1 MASPNH
7 SALDAHIARIRE
19 LAKLGERSAPTVA
32 QALEREL
39 AAQIDAGTGPDGKP
53 WQPTRAG
60 TSPLRGAAKA
70 VRVRAIGS
78 VVLATVE
85 GHHALHHQGRARGG
99 VRRQI
104 LPTGGA
110 IPPTVERAVERAVTA
125 EFRRTMGGAAR

>member
-1 MASPNH
+1 MADH
-7 SALDAHIARIRE
+7 RALDAHIARIRE

-32 QALEREL
+32 KALEREL

-53 WQPTRAG
+53 WPKTQAG
-60 TSPLRGAAKA
+60 TAPLRGAAKA
-70 VRVRAIGS
+70 VRVRAVGT
-78 VVLATVE
+78 VALAVVE

-110 IPPTVERAVERAVTA
+110 IPQTVERAVKTAVTA
-125 EFRRTMGGAAR
+125 EFRATMGGAAR